1 MTFPKLF
8 PKIFPDEFPGNIG
21 NKMSVSVPWYNTGNT
36 PDPLAIW
43 QAKGAASLA
52 ASYVNLVN
60 PGTHDLTVGVAPTL
74 DSYGWVSGSGTAYL
88 VSDIVPTLSYTM
100 IARVIAT
107 AAVQA
112 FIGCQT
118 SATQRFYFRNT
129 IATVEYYRG
138 SAAAASTAPS
148 ITVDT
153 VYAVADVN
161 TYRNGSPE
169 AVSAGGGANPTHPIM
184 VMGYNLAGAVASR
197 MLTGTKMA
205 AAAVWNTILTPQQV
219 LDVSTAL
226 AAL

>member
-74 DSYGWVSGSGTAYL
+74 DSYGWVSDAGLAYL
-88 VSDIVPTLSYTM
+88 VSDIVPTLSYTL
-100 IARVIAT
+100 IARVTAT

-112 FIGCQT
+112 FIGVQT

-129 IATVEYYRG
+129 ITDVNVLRG
-138 SAAAASTAPS
+138 SATAATAPA
-148 ITVDT
+148 ITDDA
-153 VYAVADVN
+153 VYAMAGI
-161 TYRNGSPE
+161 TPYRNGVPE
-169 AVSAGGGANPTHPIM
+169 TAMSDAGTDPTHPIM

>member
-1 MTFPKLF
+1 MTFPADF
-8 PKIFPDEFPGNIG
+8 PIWFARRIPGQFG
-21 NKMSVSVPWYNTGNT
+21 NKMSVSVPWYNAGST

-100 IARVIAT
+100 IARVIGT

-112 FIGCQT
+112 FMGVQT

-129 IATVEYYRG
+129 NTTVEYYRG
-138 SAAAASTAPS
+138 SAAAAVTPPG
-148 ITVDT
+148 IIVDT

-161 TYRNGSPE
+161 TYRNGVPE
-169 AVSAGGGANPTHPIM
+169 AISAGGGSNPTHAIM

-205 AAAVWNTILTPQQV
+205 AAAVWNTTLTPQQV